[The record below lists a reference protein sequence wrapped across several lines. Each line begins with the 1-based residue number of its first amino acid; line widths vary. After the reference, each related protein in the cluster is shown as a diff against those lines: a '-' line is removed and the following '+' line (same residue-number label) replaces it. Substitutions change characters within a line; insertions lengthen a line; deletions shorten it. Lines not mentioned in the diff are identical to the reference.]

1 MGCDDQKVLF
11 QKDRY
16 CAWCVDNGALCDAC
30 EKKFN
35 ENHECQGDCND

>member
-16 CAWCVDNGALCDAC
+16 CVWCIDNGALCDRC
-30 EKKFN
+30 EKKF
-35 ENHECQGDCND
+35 EETHECEGDCE

>member
-16 CAWCVDNGALCDAC
+16 CVWCIDNGAMCDTC

-35 ENHECQGDCND
+35 EEHECKGECND